1 MTVLTQLKCRWH
13 QLVSD
18 CHSSIMFRLN
28 NLFKKSLWIYKDFT
42 PNSENQLRNLEIN
55 ENPLE
60 FINQKRDIHPKKN
73 YVKHSYRLILHDR
86 FQFSWMWNEK
96 SCKKIMDLKV
106 VATVVVIHW
115 ILTDVKPNASWKS
128 IKRFTFFLLI
138 LKVSFDNLYNFH
150 RWREMYQNR
159 WTFVSLRFNRFTSV
173 YCRTP
178 SPSVFF
184 HILLLIIFIIL
195 IISFFFQCTSR
206 NKHLGNGRSRSR
218 SGASVSTQTLPKI
231 PAGGPS
237 L

>member
-1 MTVLTQLKCRWH
+1 MKVIGKATKMTVLTQLKCRWH

-28 NLFKKSLWIYKDFT
+28 NLFKRSLWIYKDFT

-128 IKRFTFFLLI
+128 IKRFTFFYWSWKLVLIIYIIFTGEEKCIKIDELLLVYALI
-138 LKVSFDNLYNFH
+138 DLPLFIAERRVLLFSSTFSFLL
-150 RWREMYQNR
+150 
-159 WTFVSLRFNRFTSV
+159 SSSSSS
-173 YCRTP
+173 
-178 SPSVFF
+178 SPSSSNVRRGINIWVTDD
-184 HILLLIIFIIL
+184 H
-195 IISFFFQCTSR
+195 
-206 NKHLGNGRSRSR
+206 
-218 SGASVSTQTLPKI
+218 AAD
-231 PAGGPS
+231 PAHP
-237 L
+237 